1 MMRQGLLIMIKSVQ
15 VMSAAKF
22 AERGG
27 AYAPIPGTSNISCR
41 QNPGHPYGDDYAFRP
56 DTEEFITLFFDDCI
70 PGKEWFDK
78 YPGAKPFTAEQA
90 SRVLDFVE
98 AAIARGEEKIIVHC
112 SAGISR
118 SGAISSFIVDN
129 FTEMNYQEWKARW
142 APQIQPNDY
151 VYGLLRREFMKRKGI
166 DVLD

>member
-1 MMRQGLLIMIKSVQ
+1 MFKSVQ

-27 AYAPIPGTSNISCR
+27 AYAPIPGTSCISCR
-41 QNPGHPYGDDYAFRP
+41 QTPGHPYGDDYPFRP
-56 DTEEFITLFFDDCI
+56 DTQEFITLHFDDCI

-78 YPGAKPFTAEQA
+78 YPGAKPFTEDQA
-90 SRVLDFVE
+90 SKVLDFIE
-98 AAIARGEEKIIVHC
+98 AALARGEQNIIVHC

-129 FTEMNYQEWKARW
+129 FTEMNYDEWKRSNASW
-142 APQIQPNDY
+142 IQPNEY
-151 VYGLLRREFMKRKGI
+151 VYSLLRRELYKRKGI
-166 DVLD
+166 ELE

>member
-1 MMRQGLLIMIKSVQ
+1 MFKSVQ
-15 VMSAAKF
+15 VMSARTFVDLGYNRDLPDNPA
-22 AERGG
+22 A
-27 AYAPIPGTSNISCR
+27 ISCR

-56 DTEEFITLFFDDCI
+56 DNERFITLHFDDCI

-78 YPGAKPFTAEQA
+78 YPGARPFTQEQA
-90 SRVLDFVE
+90 VKVLDFIE
-98 AAIARGEEKIIVHC
+98 AAVARGDECIVVHC

-129 FTEMNYQEWKARW
+129 FTEMRYDEWKRSNASW
-142 APQIQPNDY
+142 IQPNEY
-151 VYGLLRREFMKRKGI
+151 VYGLLRRELYKRKGI

>member
-1 MMRQGLLIMIKSVQ
+1 MFKSVQ
-15 VMSAAKF
+15 VMSAVKF
-22 AERGG
+22 VERGG

-78 YPGAKPFTAEQA
+78 YPGAKPFTEDQA
-90 SRVLDFVE
+90 VKVIDFIE
-98 AAIARGEEKIIVHC
+98 AAITRRDENIIVHC

-129 FTEMNYQEWKARW
+129 FTEMRYDEWKASNASW
-142 APQIQPNDY
+142 IHPNDY
-151 VYGLLRREFMKRKGI
+151 VYGLLRRELMRRKGI
-166 DVLD
+166 EVE